1 MVWSCCEHLKMN
13 LLALLTTVVVVVV
26 GETLP
31 DDGSGKTYLEKTET
45 SWDGKTAWF
54 TGSSKSEDS

>member
-1 MVWSCCEHLKMN
+1 MN
-13 LLALLTTVVVVVV
+13 LLALLTTVVVV

>member
-1 MVWSCCEHLKMN
+1 MN
-13 LLALLTTVVVVVV
+13 LLALLTTVVVVV